1 MAVAGAL
8 FSYYKLILGAEMSKL
23 PEQSDLQKEVG
34 HYFRRQMGMALWGLL
49 FAGVVIIVIWS
60 LLTRFLPLGWWITL
74 INVLGFLGTTL
85 VIGMGTW
92 QTLKM
97 VIPSGYAFIVSVI
110 IWLVLVLGLRT
121 LILGLL
127 GG

>member
-1 MAVAGAL
+1 
-8 FSYYKLILGAEMSKL
+8 MSEL
-23 PEQSDLQKEVG
+23 PEQSDRAGQF
-34 HYFRRQMGMALWGLL
+34 FRREMSRALWGLL

-60 LLTRFLPLGWWITL
+60 LLTRFLPLGWWITV
-74 INVLGFLGTTL
+74 INVLGFLGTIL
-85 VIGMGTW
+85 VIGLGTW

-97 VIPSGYAFIVSVI
+97 VIPSGYAFLVSVI
-110 IWLVLVLGLRT
+110 IWLVLVLGLRS